1 MLHDS
6 YMSKNWTE
14 MIRPT
19 ALEVDN
25 DELTK
30 AYGKFVAKP
39 LERGYGL
46 TLGNSLRRVLLSS
59 IQGAGIVAIKI
70 DGAEHEF
77 STLANIK
84 EEVSEII
91 LNLKEVKFKISD
103 KEQVTLSLEK
113 SSEGAVTAADISEHG
128 NVTVLNPDHVIC
140 NLSAGANLRMEI
152 ILGLGKGYVTADD
165 NKEKYELPVGYIYLD
180 TLFSPVQRVNYTVT
194 NSRVGKRTDFD
205 KLTLEVWTNAGI
217 DPVDAVSLSSKI
229 LRDQLTVF
237 LNFEDEDTPVEINK
251 PVQVASNPTNEA
263 LLKPVSELELSVRSA
278 NCLQNANIK
287 YIYEL
292 VSRTEGEMLRTKN
305 FGRKSLN
312 EIKEILNNM
321 GLGLG
326 MKVDAAIMNTHGPI
340 QPLPNRAAPAPQP
353 MGNPMG
359 GNPMG
364 GNNNPMG
371 GMGHQQPMRNP
382 MNNPMG
388 NPNQGNP
395 MNNPMGNP
403 NQGNPMNNPMGNPNT
418 GANPSNNPFSNN
430 PNNNPFGNNGNDGNN
445 GNNQGM

>member
-1 MLHDS
+1 MLHDQF
-6 YMSKNWTE
+6 MSKNWTE
-14 MIRPT
+14 MIRPV

-25 DELTK
+25 DELTRD
-30 AYGKFVAKP
+30 YGKFVAKP

-77 STLANIK
+77 STLSNVK

-91 LNLKEVKFKISD
+91 LNLKEIQFKLDD
-103 KEQVTLSLEK
+103 KEQVTLTLEK
-113 SSEGAVTAADISEHG
+113 SVEGAVTASDITEHG
-128 NVTVLNPDHVIC
+128 NVTILNPQHVIC
-140 NLSAGANLRMEI
+140 NLSAGAHLRMEI
-152 ILGLGKGYVTADD
+152 ILALGKGYVPAAD
-165 NKEKYELPVGYIYLD
+165 NKETYELPVGYIYLD
-180 TLFSPVQRVNYTVT
+180 SLFSPVSRVNYTVT

-237 LNFEDEDTPVEINK
+237 LNFEDEDTPMEIHK
-251 PVQVASNPTNEA
+251 PAQVASNPTNDG
-263 LLKPVSELELSVRSA
+263 LLRPVSELELSVRSA

-292 VSRTEGEMLRTKN
+292 VSKTEGEMLRTKN

-312 EIKEILNNM
+312 EIKEILHTM

-326 MKVDAAIMNTHGPI
+326 MKVDVTSMNNQMLSQ
-340 QPLPNRAAPAPQP
+340 QPVVTPPQP
-353 MGNPMG
+353 QQQQNQFEQPQQPQQPINNPFNNDPNNNG
-359 GNPMG
+359 GFG
-364 GNNNPMG
+364 GDGNNNSG
-371 GMGHQQPMRNP
+371 
-382 MNNPMG
+382 
-388 NPNQGNP
+388 
-395 MNNPMGNP
+395 
-403 NQGNPMNNPMGNPNT
+403 
-418 GANPSNNPFSNN
+418 F
-430 PNNNPFGNNGNDGNN
+430 
-445 GNNQGM
+445 